1 MTIRP
6 ATESASTAESP
17 RSPSPRSP
25 YSPALQVA
33 VIINAHAG
41 GGHAD
46 ELAQRVA
53 DGFRQHQVEAH
64 VTLAADGA
72 ALIDAARVA
81 LEDGAD
87 IIVAGGGDGSVNAVA
102 SVVSGSKAAFG
113 VLPLGTLNHFAKD
126 LNIPLALDDAI
137 RNVVEGRRLAI
148 DTGEVNGVLFINNS
162 SLGLYPDIVRDREK
176 QQNRLGRGKWLA
188 FCWAAMGALRRY
200 PFLDVRL
207 DVLMGTK
214 DGDNAES
221 HHRRTPFVFIGNNEY
236 LMDGL
241 NIGKRN
247 SLSEG
252 KLSLY
257 VCHRTGRLGLLRL
270 ALHAL
275 FGRLRQARDFDM
287 LSAAEIEIDTRHR
300 HGQHRVKRLRVATD
314 GEVTIMQTPLVYRI
328 RPASLTVIVPTV
340 PDADPDPEETSIFT
354 QQKA

>member
-6 ATESASTAESP
+6 ATATESASPHHSTSP
-17 RSPSPRSP
+17 V
-25 YSPALQVA
+25 LQVA

-53 DGFRQHQVEAH
+53 DGFRRHQVDAH
-64 VTLAADGA
+64 VTLAADGT
-72 ALIDAARVA
+72 ALIDAARAA
-81 LEDGAD
+81 LEDGAG

-102 SVVSGSKAAFG
+102 SVVSGSQAAFG
-113 VLPLGTLNHFAKD
+113 VLPLGTLNHFVKD

-137 RNVVEGRRLAI
+137 RNIVEGRRLAI

-176 QQNRLGRGKWLA
+176 QQSRLGRGKWLA

-200 PFLDVRL
+200 PFLDVRM
-207 DVLMGTK
+207 DIRD

-221 HHRRTPFVFIGNNEY
+221 HRRRTPFVFIGNNEY
-236 LMDGL
+236 LMDGF

-257 VCHRTGRLGLLRL
+257 VCHRTGRLGLVRL

-275 FGRLRQARDFDM
+275 FGRLEQARDFDI
-287 LSAAEIEIDTRHR
+287 LSAAEIEIDTRHG
-300 HGQHRVKRLRVATD
+300 HGRHRVKRVRVATD

-328 RPASLTVIVPTV
+328 RPASLTVIVPAIE
-340 PDADPDPEETSIFT
+340 DADSGAARASSTSSIPRT
-354 QQKA
+354 PTEQEA

>member
-6 ATESASTAESP
+6 ATESASTTESP
-17 RSPSPRSP
+17 RNAS
-25 YSPALQVA
+25 SPAFQVA

-64 VTLAADGA
+64 ITLAADGT
-72 ALIDAARVA
+72 ALIDAARAAV
-81 LEDGAD
+81 ENGAD

-137 RNVVEGRRLAI
+137 RNIVEGRRLAI

-207 DVLMGTK
+207 DVRMDIK
-214 DGDNAES
+214 DDEDNAES
-221 HHRRTPFVFIGNNEY
+221 HRRRTPFVFIGNNEY

-257 VCHRTGRLGLLRL
+257 VCHRTGRLGLVRL

-275 FGRLRQARDFDM
+275 FGRLLQAGDFDM
-287 LSAAEIEIDTRHR
+287 LSAAEIEIDTRHH

-314 GEVTIMQTPLVYRI
+314 GEVTIMQTPLTYRI
-328 RPASLTVIVPTV
+328 RPASLTVIVPA
-340 PDADPDPEETSIFT
+340 PANADAEIETAT
-354 QQKA
+354 RTLTEQEA

>member
-6 ATESASTAESP
+6 ATESASTAEQPRNASSP
-17 RSPSPRSP
+17 IP
-25 YSPALQVA
+25 QVA

-46 ELAQRVA
+46 ELAQRIA

-72 ALIDAARVA
+72 ALIDGARAA
-81 LEDGAD
+81 LETGVD
-87 IIVAGGGDGSVNAVA
+87 IVVAGGGDGSVNAVA

-137 RNVVEGRRLAI
+137 RNIVEGRRLAI

-176 QQNRLGRGKWLA
+176 QQSRLGRGKWLA

-200 PFLDVRL
+200 PFLDVRM
-207 DVLMGTK
+207 DIK
-214 DGDNAES
+214 HDEDGDNAAS
-221 HHRRTPFVFIGNNEY
+221 HRRRTPFVFIGNNEY

-247 SLSEG
+247 SLSDG

-257 VCHRTGRLGLLRL
+257 VCHRTGRLGLVRL

-275 FGRLRQARDFDM
+275 FGRLQQARDFDM
-287 LSAAEIEIDTRHR
+287 LSAAEIEIDTRQHR
-300 HGQHRVKRLRVATD
+300 GQHRTKRLRVATD
-314 GEVTIMQTPLVYRI
+314 GEVTVMQTPLLYRI
-328 RPASLTVIVPTV
+328 RPASLTVIVP
-340 PDADPDPEETSIFT
+340 PAAQASAERQDAGTLTEQE
-354 QQKA
+354 A